1 MILQALNQEEMQ
13 EAKAN
18 EANLPKKLALD
29 VSGNLHKNR
38 LGGCIGEVAAASYL
52 ERKLEHNYEFDIVHN
67 GFKIDVKTIIRSVK
81 PLPHYACRVVIN
93 SHMQECDIYL
103 FACAGYKNE
112 FYPSAYLCGWASKQE
127 VQQWRKVN
135 KGDPWPEV
143 LHKTEKSDAYKSTY
157 STLRPMQQ
165 LKNIAFNGA

>member
-1 MILQALNQEEMQ
+1 TVNGANQREPRTMILQALNQEEMQ

-93 SHMQECDIYL
+93 
-103 FACAGYKNE
+103 
-112 FYPSAYLCGWASKQE
+112 
-127 VQQWRKVN
+127 
-135 KGDPWPEV
+135 
-143 LHKTEKSDAYKSTY
+143 
-157 STLRPMQQ
+157 
-165 LKNIAFNGA
+165 